1 MKKVMASLS
10 VVLAV
15 VLGAAFV
22 SVGLGVP
29 AHADCE
35 WTFPGSVM
43 WQKCMSDP
51 GVHIADAGSKKPV
64 CQQPWPGG
72 VNKPCSDCTSAISNP
87 DADLSAQISFDC
99 GQGGGANKYGGK
111 AHCAIVGVPTMQP
124 DCFGNLQ
131 ADGSVIATN

>member
-51 GVHIADAGSKKPV
+51 GVHIADASNLPP
-64 CQQPWPGG
+64 CQQPGG
-72 VNKPCSDCTSAISNP
+72 AMGESKACSSCLYAFGAGAPSPTV
-87 DADLSAQISFDC
+87 SFDC
-99 GQGGGANKYGGK
+99 GSPGAPNPSSTNERP
-111 AHCAIVGVPTMQP
+111 HCMVGEIHTNQP
-124 DCFGNLQ
+124 GCFGNLQ
-131 ADGSVIATN
+131 ADGTVIATN